1 VPQNSPR
8 PAVVTL
14 DHVDVDIDGHRVLHG
29 VDFRLV
35 PGQHWGIVGGNGSGK
50 STLLALLAGI
60 RWPAPGRG
68 TRIYDFGDGAERDAV
83 TARRRIALLGHE
95 LQDRYVARGWNFR
108 ARDVV
113 LSGLTRS
120 DIPKRRTTPNLVAR
134 ADALLHRLGLGHL
147 AERRLL
153 ELSRGEQRRV
163 LIARALATDPVLLL
177 LDEPASGLDAEACA
191 ALNELLR
198 GAAGS
203 TQVVVAAH
211 RRAELPAIVTDV
223 AVFEAGRLS
232 RSAPVETGQSLAT
245 GTGAASANG
254 NDAATSSDE
263 ELIALE
269 AVDVWLDGQ
278 RVLTGIDWTLRSGEH
293 WLITGPN
300 GAGKS
305 TLLRLLHGELRP
317 ARGGTIRWPGLSNPR
332 SVWALRRKLSLV
344 SPELQSRY
352 LYPTT
357 VFDAIASGLHA
368 SIGVVRAPGPAER
381 DRVAGL
387 VAEFGLEPF
396 ANRLLT
402 SLSYGQRHRAL
413 IARTLVTQPRILL
426 LDEPW
431 AGLDPAS
438 IDVVRRVIDT
448 RVAAGLQVIAV
459 SHVGAGGLPINRR
472 LELIGGRIVSA
483 DGSDARRGSSASA
496 RRRAA
501 DSRRR

>member
-1 VPQNSPR
+1 
-8 PAVVTL
+8 
-14 DHVDVDIDGHRVLHG
+14 
-29 VDFRLV
+29 
-35 PGQHWGIVGGNGSGK
+35 
-50 STLLALLAGI
+50 
-60 RWPAPGRG
+60 
-68 TRIYDFGDGAERDAV
+68 
-83 TARRRIALLGHE
+83 LLGHE

-223 AVFEAGRLS
+223 AVLEAGRLS